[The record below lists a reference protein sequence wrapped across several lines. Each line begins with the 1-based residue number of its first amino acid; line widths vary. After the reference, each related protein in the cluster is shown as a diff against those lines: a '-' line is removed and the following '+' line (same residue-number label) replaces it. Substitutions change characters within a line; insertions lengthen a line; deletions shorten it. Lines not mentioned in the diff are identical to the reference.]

1 MYGDIDGDDVEGLAL
16 VDVGKPGL
24 EPEPSSEGRK
34 NGWTAGVRDTEVS
47 ICSTL

>member
-1 MYGDIDGDDVEGLAL
+1 MYGDIDDDVDERAL

-34 NGWTAGVRDTEVS
+34 NGWTAEVRDSAVS
-47 ICSTL
+47 ICSIL